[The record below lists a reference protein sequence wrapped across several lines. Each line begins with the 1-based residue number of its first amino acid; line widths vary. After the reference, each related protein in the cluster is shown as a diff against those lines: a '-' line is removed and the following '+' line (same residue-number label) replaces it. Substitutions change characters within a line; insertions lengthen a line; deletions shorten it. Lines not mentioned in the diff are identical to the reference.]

1 VDVCSII
8 NHIIK
13 NLTMKKITC
22 ILLLL
27 IGSMGFSQND
37 KAKVESLLNQFTT
50 ELTERGITNFFTTKR
65 YCLGTTEMF
74 RIGNNQICTSEG
86 TYYESYVVWQEPEG
100 DTMIKKIDNCGL
112 FRAVSV
118 GATNPLSFYLTNLS
132 TLQKEEV
139 KLYKVSNPGNR
150 PTQRTQVH
158 PCRRDFSFFADAED
172 TVQMTYRLY
181 DMTNG
186 SSQPN
191 LNYEYNKNLKITMLD
206 AMMDETIE
214 ANENRFRR
222 EIE

>member
-1 VDVCSII
+1 
-8 NHIIK
+8 
-13 NLTMKKITC
+13 M
-22 ILLLL
+22 
-27 IGSMGFSQND
+27 
-37 KAKVESLLNQFTT
+37 
-50 ELTERGITNFFTTKR
+50 
-65 YCLGTTEMF
+65 
-74 RIGNNQICTSEG
+74 
-86 TYYESYVVWQEPEG
+86 
-100 DTMIKKIDNCGL
+100 
-112 FRAVSV
+112 
-118 GATNPLSFYLTNLS
+118 
-132 TLQKEEV
+132 
-139 KLYKVSNPGNR
+139 SNPGNR